1 MPPVASSPVDR
12 RRFLLGT
19 AALTGTA
26 LASRIV
32 PARAAGPFQI
42 GFVYVGPVGDFG
54 WSYQHDQ
61 ARKALQEKYG
71 DQVKTNFVENVAE
84 GPDSERVVRQLATSG
99 NELIFATSF
108 GFMNSV
114 LKVAK
119 QFPAVKFEQATGYK
133 TAPNVTEYNGRF
145 YEGRAV
151 CGTIAGHVSKSGV
164 IGYVGSFP
172 IPEVVMGINAFTL
185 AAQKVNPAIKVKVI
199 WVNSWFDPGKEA
211 DAAKSLIDQGADIL
225 CTHTDSSAIVQT
237 AEARGVHAFGQDS
250 DMKQFGPNAQ
260 LSAIVNNWADY
271 YIRRTRAAMDGS
283 WKEQSVWEGLK
294 DGIVQMA
301 PYGPGVD
308 DAARAAAE
316 ATKAGIIAGSLHP
329 FAGPVIDNKGQ
340 VRIAAGATPG
350 DADLLKQDWYVAGV
364 QA

>member
-1 MPPVASSPVDR
+1 MPNLVDR
-12 RRFLLGT
+12 RRFLAGT
-19 AALTGTA
+19 AALGSAA
-26 LASRIV
+26 LSSRIL

-42 GFVYVGPVGDFG
+42 GFMYVGPVGDFG

-61 ARKALQEKYG
+61 ARKAVEAKFG
-71 DQVKTNFVENVAE
+71 AAVKTNFVESVAE
-84 GPDSERVVRQLATSG
+84 GPDSERVLRQLASG
-99 NELIFATSF
+99 GNQLIFSTSF
-108 GFMNSV
+108 GFMNSA

-133 TAPNVTEYNGRF
+133 TATNVAEYNGRF

-151 CGTIAGHVSKSGV
+151 CGTIAGHVSKSAIV
-164 IGYVGSFP
+164 GYVGSFP

-185 AAQKVNPAIKVKVI
+185 AAQKVNPAIKIKVI

-211 DAAKSLIDQGADIL
+211 DAAKSLIDQGADII

-260 LSAIVNNWADY
+260 LSAIVNNWGDY
-271 YIRRTRAAMDGS
+271 YIARTKAAMDGS

-301 PYGPGVD
+301 PYGPGVT
-308 DAARAAAE
+308 DAARAAAD
-316 ATKAGIIAGSLHP
+316 ATKAGIIAGTLHP
-329 FAGPVIDNKGQ
+329 FTGPVTDNKGT
-340 VRIAAGATPG
+340 VRIAAGAKPS
-350 DADLLKQDWYVAGV
+350 DADLFKQDWYVAGV

>member
-1 MPPVASSPVDR
+1 MSNFDR
-12 RRFLLGT
+12 RSLLLGA
-19 AALTGTA
+19 AALGTSA
-26 LASRIV
+26 LAARIL

-42 GFVYVGPVGDFG
+42 GFLYVGPVGDFG

-61 ARKALQEKYG
+61 ARKAVEAKFG
-71 DQVKTNFVENVAE
+71 DQVKTSFVENVAE
-84 GPDSERVVRQLATSG
+84 GPDSERVIRQLASSG
-99 NELIFATSF
+99 NQLIFSTSF
-108 GFMNSV
+108 GFMNSA

-119 QFPAVKFEQATGYK
+119 QFPALKFEQATGYK
-133 TAPNVTEYNGRF
+133 TAANVAEYNGRF

-151 CGTIAGHVSKSGV
+151 CGTIAGHVSKTGV

-185 AAQKVNPAIKVKVI
+185 AARKVNPAIKVRVI

-237 AEARGVHAFGQDS
+237 AEARGAHAFGQDS
-250 DMKQFGPNAQ
+250 DMKQFGPNAH
-260 LSAIVNNWADY
+260 LTAIVDNWSDY
-271 YIRRTRAAMDGS
+271 YIARTQAAMDGS
-283 WKEQSVWEGLK
+283 WKEASVWDGLK
-294 DGIVQMA
+294 SGIVQIA
-301 PYGPGVD
+301 PYGPGVT

-316 ATKAGIIAGSLHP
+316 ATRSGIVAGTLHP
-329 FAGPVIDNKGQ
+329 FAGPVTDNKGTI
-340 VRIAAGATPG
+340 RIAAGATPS
-350 DADLLKQDWYVAGV
+350 DADLFKQDWYVEGV

>member
-1 MPPVASSPVDR
+1 MLPIER

-19 AALTGTA
+19 AALGTA
-26 LASRIV
+26 ALAGRIL

-42 GFVYVGPVGDFG
+42 GFLYVGPVGDFG

-61 ARKALQEKYG
+61 ARKAVEAKFG
-71 DQVKTNFVENVAE
+71 DQVKTNFVESVAE
-84 GPDSERVVRQLATSG
+84 GPDSERVIRQLASG
-99 NELIFATSF
+99 GNQLIFSTSF
-108 GFMNSV
+108 GFMNSA

-133 TAPNVTEYNGRF
+133 TATNLAEYNGRF

-211 DAAKSLIDQGADIL
+211 DAAKSLIDQGADII

-260 LSAIVNNWADY
+260 LTAIVNNWGDY
-271 YIRRTRAAMDGS
+271 YIARTKAAINGS

-301 PYGPGVD
+301 AYGPGVT

-316 ATKAGIIAGSLHP
+316 ATRTGIVAGTLHP
-329 FAGPVIDNKGQ
+329 FTGPVTDNKGT
-340 VRIAAGATPG
+340 VRIAAGAAPT
-350 DADLLKQDWYVAGV
+350 DADLFKQDWYAAGV

>member
-1 MPPVASSPVDR
+1 MTHAVDR

-19 AALTGTA
+19 AALGSTA
-26 LASRIV
+26 LASRIL
-32 PARAAGPFQI
+32 PARAAGPFQV
-42 GFVYVGPVGDFG
+42 GFLYVGPVGDFG

-61 ARKALQEKYG
+61 ARKALEAKLG
-71 DQVKTNFVENVAE
+71 DQVKTSFVENVGE
-84 GPDSERVVRQLATSG
+84 GPDSERVIRQLASAG
-99 NELIFATSF
+99 NQLIFSTSF
-108 GFMNSV
+108 GFMNPA

-133 TAPNVTEYNGRF
+133 TAPNLAEYNGRF

-151 CGTIAGHVSKSGV
+151 CGTIAGHVSKSATV
-164 IGYVGSFP
+164 GYVGSFP

-185 AAQKVNPAIKVKVI
+185 AARKVNPSIKVKVI

-237 AEARGVHAFGQDS
+237 AEARGAHAFGQDS

-260 LSAIVNNWADY
+260 LSAIVNNWGDY
-271 YIRRTRAAMDGS
+271 YISRTKAAMDGS

-294 DGIVQMA
+294 DGIVQLA
-301 PYGPGVD
+301 AYGPGVT
-308 DAARAAAE
+308 DAARAAAD
-316 ATKAGIIAGSLHP
+316 ATKASIIAGTLHP
-329 FAGPVIDNKGQ
+329 FAGPVTDNKGQ
-340 VRIAAGATPG
+340 VRIPAGAKPT
-350 DADLLKQDWYVAGV
+350 DEELLKQDWYVEGV

>member
-1 MPPVASSPVDR
+1 MPHTVDR
-12 RRFLLGT
+12 RHFLLGS
-19 AALTGTA
+19 AALGSAA
-26 LASRIV
+26 LAARIV

-61 ARKALQEKYG
+61 ARKALQEKFG

-84 GPDSERVVRQLATSG
+84 GPDAERVVRQLATSG
-99 NELIFATSF
+99 NQLIFSTSF

-133 TAPNVTEYNGRF
+133 TAPNVAEYNGRF

-164 IGYVGSFP
+164 VGYVGSFP

-211 DAAKSLIDQGADIL
+211 DAAKSLIDQGADII

-260 LSAIVNNWADY
+260 LTAIVNNWGDY
-271 YIRRTRAAMDGS
+271 YIQRTKAAMDGS
-283 WKEQSVWEGLK
+283 WKEASVWEGLK
-294 DGIVQMA
+294 EGIVQMA
-301 PYGPGVD
+301 PYGPGVT
-308 DAARAAAE
+308 DAARTAAE
-316 ATKAGIIAGSLHP
+316 ATKAGIIAGTLHP
-329 FAGPVIDNKGQ
+329 FAGPVTDNKGQ
-340 VRIAAGATPG
+340 IRIAAGAKPS
-350 DADLLKQDWYVAGV
+350 DEELLKQDWYVAGV